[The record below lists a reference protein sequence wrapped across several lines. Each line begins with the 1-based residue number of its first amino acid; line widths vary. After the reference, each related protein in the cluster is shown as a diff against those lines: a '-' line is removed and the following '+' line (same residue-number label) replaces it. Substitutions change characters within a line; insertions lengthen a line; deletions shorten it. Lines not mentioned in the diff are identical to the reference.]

1 MILKRF
7 TEEALEFFEK
17 YKKDFMPEQRN
28 DIQSLEK
35 VIDFTSLED
44 SEVAKYLKNKF
55 FVKMSRQSY
64 QLLKHQVDFNQ
75 LVLVMKIMNLNI
87 NFHIVAETDIVLD
100 QMQQSS
106 ILVQEDMVQVTNKG
120 FLTSG

>member
-64 QLLKHQVDFNQ
+64 QLLKH
-75 LVLVMKIMNLNI
+75 
-87 NFHIVAETDIVLD
+87 
-100 QMQQSS
+100 
-106 ILVQEDMVQVTNKG
+106 
-120 FLTSG
+120 

>member
-1 MILKRF
+1 
-7 TEEALEFFEK
+7 
-17 YKKDFMPEQRN
+17 
-28 DIQSLEK
+28 
-35 VIDFTSLED
+35 
-44 SEVAKYLKNKF
+44 VAKYLKNKF

-106 ILVQEDMVQVTNKG
+106 ILVQEDMVQVTVKG
-120 FLTSG
+120 FLASG

>member
-1 MILKRF
+1 
-7 TEEALEFFEK
+7 
-17 YKKDFMPEQRN
+17 
-28 DIQSLEK
+28 
-35 VIDFTSLED
+35 
-44 SEVAKYLKNKF
+44 
-55 FVKMSRQSY
+55 MSRQSY

-106 ILVQEDMVQVTNKG
+106 ILVQEDMVQVTVKG
-120 FLTSG
+120 FLASG

>member
-1 MILKRF
+1 M
-7 TEEALEFFEK
+7 
-17 YKKDFMPEQRN
+17 
-28 DIQSLEK
+28 EK

-106 ILVQEDMVQVTNKG
+106 ILVQEDMVQVTVKG
-120 FLTSG
+120 FLASG

>member
-1 MILKRF
+1 
-7 TEEALEFFEK
+7 
-17 YKKDFMPEQRN
+17 
-28 DIQSLEK
+28 
-35 VIDFTSLED
+35 
-44 SEVAKYLKNKF
+44 
-55 FVKMSRQSY
+55 
-64 QLLKHQVDFNQ
+64 
-75 LVLVMKIMNLNI
+75 MNLNI

>member
-1 MILKRF
+1 M
-7 TEEALEFFEK
+7 
-17 YKKDFMPEQRN
+17 
-28 DIQSLEK
+28 
-35 VIDFTSLED
+35 
-44 SEVAKYLKNKF
+44 AKYLKNKF

-106 ILVQEDMVQVTNKG
+106 ILVQEDMVQVTVKG
-120 FLTSG
+120 FLASG

>member
-1 MILKRF
+1 
-7 TEEALEFFEK
+7 
-17 YKKDFMPEQRN
+17 
-28 DIQSLEK
+28 
-35 VIDFTSLED
+35 
-44 SEVAKYLKNKF
+44 
-55 FVKMSRQSY
+55 
-64 QLLKHQVDFNQ
+64 
-75 LVLVMKIMNLNI
+75 MKIMNLNI